1 MKTKILFIL
10 LAVALVAT
18 ISAQPQP
25 QPPGP
30 GSSTNP
36 QGDSRARGERQPRT
50 NRPTAET
57 VTITGSMVV
66 ASGMPA
72 LKSGEVTYFVTG
84 ISRLIGFVD
93 GLKEGAQVTVEGRSM
108 ANPRDETV
116 KFLRVTKLTIGGKS
130 YEITTPQFNFGSMM
144 SWWGSRMPQRL
155 QAPQRPQMPQRFQ
168 MPKRP
173 QAPRTPQR

>member
-10 LAVALVAT
+10 LAVTLVAT

-25 QPPGP
+25 QPPGQ

-36 QGDSRARGERQPRT
+36 QGDSRARGERQSRT
-50 NRPTAET
+50 DRLAAET
-57 VTITGSMVV
+57 VTVTGSMVV
-66 ASGMPA
+66 ARGVPA
-72 LKSGEVTYFVTG
+72 LKSGDVTYFVTG

-93 GLKEGAQVTVEGRSM
+93 GLREGAQVTVEGRSM

-130 YEITTPQFNFGSMM
+130 YEITTPEFNLGSMM

-155 QAPQRPQMPQRFQ
+155 QAPQRPQMPQR
-168 MPKRP
+168 P
-173 QAPRTPQR
+173 QAPRTPQRQR